1 MHMRTRAF
9 LTLTAAALVGVASAR
24 AEYRQIDLT
33 IFGMD

>member
-1 MHMRTRAF
+1 MKRLVLLLPILVLGISTTAF
-9 LTLTAAALVGVASAR
+9 

>member
-1 MHMRTRAF
+1 MKRLLLLPILLLGVTTTAF
-9 LTLTAAALVGVASAR
+9 

>member
-1 MHMRTRAF
+1 MTRLLLLLA
-9 LTLTAAALVGVASAR
+9 TLVLGLSTTAY

>member
-1 MHMRTRAF
+1 MKRFLLVLPILLLSVTTTAF
-9 LTLTAAALVGVASAR
+9 

>member
-1 MHMRTRAF
+1 MKRLLLPIFLLGVTTSAF
-9 LTLTAAALVGVASAR
+9 

>member
-1 MHMRTRAF
+1 MKRC
-9 LTLTAAALVGVASAR
+9 LLLLPILLLGVTTPGF

>member
-1 MHMRTRAF
+1 MITRTLLAF
-9 LTLTAAALVGVASAR
+9 VAAGFLGIAEAR

>member
-1 MHMRTRAF
+1 MRTRAF
-9 LTLTAAALVGVASAR
+9 LTLVAIGLLGVAETR